1 MNTISSMSASL
12 RAGAVMILLPALAA
26 VLGGCRDGRE
36 PAGAGASA
44 SAAAEAGAGAAAA
57 ALPAVIRL
65 DYANWSPI
73 SLVLRSQGFLE
84 QEFAADGVQ
93 VEWVFSQGSNKS
105 MEFLRSASIDIGS
118 SAGVA
123 ALISFANGNPIETVY
138 ISTTPEWTALLTAP
152 GSGIT
157 TLEGLRGRSIAAT
170 PGTDPYVFM
179 IRSLSLAGLTLDDV
193 SVVTLQHPDGK
204 NELMRGRVDAW
215 AGLDPLMAQAELEGA
230 AYLYRNVAYNT
241 FNVISVRR
249 EFARAYPE
257 AVTRVLRAYEQARS
271 WARAHPREY
280 LELVVSAARLTAEV
294 GRLLLE
300 RTALEDAAPGAKL
313 RATLLESGRELQKS
327 GVIRADAD
335 VGQLLEQL
343 LVGSYF
349 EALQ

>member
-1 MNTISSMSASL
+1 MNTNNPLHPVYTWL
-12 RAGAVMILLPALAA
+12 RLGAGVLLLLAA
-26 VLGGCRDGRE
+26 AIVLGGCRGERT
-36 PAGAGASA
+36 SA
-44 SAAAEAGAGAAAA
+44 EAAAA
-57 ALPAVIRL
+57 SGEAQVALPAVIRL

-73 SLVLRSQGFLE
+73 GLVLRSQGFLE
-84 QEFAADGVQ
+84 QELAEDGVA

-152 GSGIT
+152 GSDIT

-179 IRSLSLAGLTLDDV
+179 IRSLSRAGLTLDDV

-249 EFARAYPE
+249 EFARAYP
-257 AVTRVLRAYEQARS
+257 AVVTRVLRAYEQARS

-280 LELVVSAARLTAEV
+280 LELVVSEARITPEV

-300 RTALEDAAPGAKL
+300 RTGLDDAAPGEQL
-313 RATLLESGRELQKS
+313 RATLRESGRELQAG
-327 GVIRADAD
+327 GVIRAEAD
-335 VGQLLEQL
+335 VEQL
-343 LVGSYF
+343 VDQLVVGDYF